1 MSEMKLVILD
11 RDHTGSGG
19 ARRTRKEGFIPGV
32 IYGKDILVQPIKVN
46 ASELRRIVSKKGIA
60 AIFNAVYKDM
70 DRLVLLKEVQTEP
83 MTGEILHID
92 IQQID
97 ENQKITA
104 TVPLVAVGVE
114 KIPAGGI
121 LQQLINE
128 VEISCLP
135 KDVPKAIEFDVAGM
149 TPGQQLHI
157 SDLNVADGIE
167 ILDDPNEAIAIITE
181 ARVTEEVV
189 GEEGE
194 EAEGA

>member
-32 IYGKDILVQPIKVN
+32 MYGKDILVQPIKVN